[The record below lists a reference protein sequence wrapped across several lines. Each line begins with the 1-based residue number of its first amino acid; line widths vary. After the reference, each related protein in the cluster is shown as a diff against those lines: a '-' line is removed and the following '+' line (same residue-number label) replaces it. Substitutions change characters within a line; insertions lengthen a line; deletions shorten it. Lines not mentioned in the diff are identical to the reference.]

1 MSNIFK
7 TNSRFSSL
15 IEENEKDKKPIIL
28 KNENRRQNND
38 QARRY
43 REIEEKTFKVLGEKE
58 KKTAPLISINDF
70 PELISINNKKT
81 SSNQI
86 NFLNLI
92 KKAETKCKEEKII
105 NQIKLDK
112 NLKPE
117 STLLKKDLSPAYR
130 EEEIKEVAYE
140 VFKKLEELYEKR
152 TNKYIELW
160 GYDEWERMFMF
171 SNYDYNYFN
180 KLDKKYAEEMEE
192 MEETQY
198 TEEMEYTDSNE
209 D

>member
-7 TNSRFSSL
+7 TNSRFSLL
-15 IEENEKDKKPIIL
+15 IEENEKDKKPILL

-38 QARRY
+38 QVRRY
-43 REIEEKTFKVLGEKE
+43 REIEEKKFKGLGEKE

-81 SSNQI
+81 SSNQM

-105 NQIKLDK
+105 NEIKLNK

-117 STLLKKDLSPAYR
+117 STLLKKDLLLPYR

-152 TNKYIELW
+152 SNEYIELW
-160 GYDEWERMFMF
+160 GYDEWEKMFMF
-171 SNYDYNYFN
+171 SNYDYKYFD

-192 MEETQY
+192 MQY

>member
-1 MSNIFK
+1 MSNTFK

-15 IEENEKDKKPIIL
+15 IEENEKDKKPILL

-105 NQIKLDK
+105 NEIKLDK

-117 STLLKKDLSPAYR
+117 SILLKKDLIPPYR
-130 EEEIKEVAYE
+130 KEEIKEVAYE

-171 SNYDYNYFN
+171 SNYDYQYFD

-192 MEETQY
+192 IKY
-198 TEEMEYTDSNE
+198 TEEIEYTDSNE

>member
-38 QARRY
+38 QVRRY

-105 NQIKLDK
+105 NEIKLDK

-117 STLLKKDLSPAYR
+117 SILLKKDLIPPYR
-130 EEEIKEVAYE
+130 KEEIKEVAYE

-171 SNYDYNYFN
+171 SNYDYQYFD

-192 MEETQY
+192 IKY
-198 TEEMEYTDSNE
+198 TEEIEYTDSNE

>member
-38 QARRY
+38 QVRRY
-43 REIEEKTFKVLGEKE
+43 REIEEKTFKGLGEKE

-70 PELISINNKKT
+70 PELISINNKKI
-81 SSNQI
+81 SSNQM

-171 SNYDYNYFN
+171 SNYDYQYFD

-192 MEETQY
+192 IKY
-198 TEEMEYTDSNE
+198 TEEIEYTDSNE

>member
-38 QARRY
+38 QVRRY
-43 REIEEKTFKVLGEKE
+43 REIEEKTFKGLGEKE

-70 PELISINNKKT
+70 PELISINNKKN
-81 SSNQI
+81 SSNQM

-171 SNYDYNYFN
+171 SNYDYQYFD

-192 MEETQY
+192 IK
-198 TEEMEYTDSNE
+198 YTDSNE

>member
-1 MSNIFK
+1 M
-7 TNSRFSSL
+7 
-15 IEENEKDKKPIIL
+15 
-28 KNENRRQNND
+28 
-38 QARRY
+38 
-43 REIEEKTFKVLGEKE
+43 GEKE

-70 PELISINNKKT
+70 PELISINNKKI
-81 SSNQI
+81 SSNQM

-171 SNYDYNYFN
+171 SNYDYQYFD

-192 MEETQY
+192 IKY
-198 TEEMEYTDSNE
+198 TEEIEYTDSNE

>member
-38 QARRY
+38 QVRRY
-43 REIEEKTFKVLGEKE
+43 REIEEKTFKGLGEKE

-70 PELISINNKKT
+70 PELISINNKKI
-81 SSNQI
+81 SSNQM

-117 STLLKKDLSPAYR
+117 STLLKKDLSPAYS

-171 SNYDYNYFN
+171 SNYDYQYFD

-192 MEETQY
+192 IKY
-198 TEEMEYTDSNE
+198 TEEIEYTDSNE

>member
-38 QARRY
+38 HVRRY
-43 REIEEKTFKVLGEKE
+43 REIEEKSFKGLGEKE

-70 PELISINNKKT
+70 PELISINNKKI
-81 SSNQI
+81 SSNQM

-171 SNYDYNYFN
+171 SNYDYQYFD

-192 MEETQY
+192 IKY
-198 TEEMEYTDSNE
+198 TEEIEYTDSNE

>member
-1 MSNIFK
+1 MSNTFK

-15 IEENEKDKKPIIL
+15 IEENEKDKKPILL

-105 NQIKLDK
+105 NEIKLDK

-117 STLLKKDLSPAYR
+117 SILLKKDLIPPYR
-130 EEEIKEVAYE
+130 KEEIKEVAYE

-171 SNYDYNYFN
+171 SNYDYQYFD

>member
-1 MSNIFK
+1 MSNTFK

-15 IEENEKDKKPIIL
+15 IEENEKDKKPILL

-105 NQIKLDK
+105 NEIKLDK

-117 STLLKKDLSPAYR
+117 SILLKKDLIPPYR
-130 EEEIKEVAYE
+130 KEEIKEVAYE

>member
-1 MSNIFK
+1 MSNTFK

-15 IEENEKDKKPIIL
+15 IEENEKDKKPILL

-43 REIEEKTFKVLGEKE
+43 REIEEKTFKGLGEKE

-105 NQIKLDK
+105 NEIKLDK

-117 STLLKKDLSPAYR
+117 SILLKKDLIPPYR
-130 EEEIKEVAYE
+130 KEEIKEVAYE

>member
-38 QARRY
+38 HVRRY
-43 REIEEKTFKVLGEKE
+43 REIEEKTFKGLGEKE

-70 PELISINNKKT
+70 PELISINNKKI
-81 SSNQI
+81 SSNQM

-117 STLLKKDLSPAYR
+117 SRLLKKDLSPAYR

-171 SNYDYNYFN
+171 SNYDYQYFH

-192 MEETQY
+192 IKY
-198 TEEMEYTDSNE
+198 TEEIEYTDSNE

>member
-38 QARRY
+38 QVRRY
-43 REIEEKTFKVLGEKE
+43 REIEEKTFKGLGEKE

-70 PELISINNKKT
+70 PELISINNKKI
-81 SSNQI
+81 SSNQM

-105 NQIKLDK
+105 NEIKLDK

-117 STLLKKDLSPAYR
+117 SILLKKDLIPPYR
-130 EEEIKEVAYE
+130 KEEIKEVAYE

-171 SNYDYNYFN
+171 SNYDYQYFD

-192 MEETQY
+192 IKY
-198 TEEMEYTDSNE
+198 TEEIEYTDSNE

>member
-1 MSNIFK
+1 MSNTFK

-38 QARRY
+38 QVRRY
-43 REIEEKTFKVLGEKE
+43 REIEEKTFKGLGEKE

-70 PELISINNKKT
+70 PELISINNKKI
-81 SSNQI
+81 SSNQM

-117 STLLKKDLSPAYR
+117 STLLKKDLS
-130 EEEIKEVAYE
+130 
-140 VFKKLEELYEKR
+140 
-152 TNKYIELW
+152 
-160 GYDEWERMFMF
+160 
-171 SNYDYNYFN
+171 
-180 KLDKKYAEEMEE
+180 
-192 MEETQY
+192 ETHG
-198 TEEMEYTDSNE
+198 
-209 D
+209 